1 MSIIY
6 AGGARDELAE
16 RYVRTADQFVQIPR
30 DVAIAS
36 QLVVDLDLDILVHA
50 DVGMDALTQTLAY
63 SRLAPVQVAT
73 WGHPDTTGS
82 PVIDYFLSSQHL
94 ERAGG
99 ESDYTEQLLRL
110 KTLGIDYQRPTLTIA
125 KSREDLGLSHS
136 AHLIACPQTLFK
148 FHPEFDPVLARIL
161 DQDPHAELILLE
173 GRLPEWTHRLRR
185 RFRRTL
191 PEQGRRVRFLPA
203 MPRHDFLSLLR
214 LSEVVIDPIHFG
226 GGNSSLESIAMG
238 TPVVTT
244 EGNHLRSRITSAIYR
259 QIGMGE
265 LIAADLTA
273 YADLAVRLARDVAYR
288 EQVRQR
294 LEKAA
299 QGLFDDHAVA
309 SELEQC
315 LLSLIR

>member
-1 MSIIY
+1 
-6 AGGARDELAE
+6 
-16 RYVRTADQFVQIPR
+16 
-30 DVAIAS
+30 
-36 QLVVDLDLDILVHA
+36 
-50 DVGMDALTQTLAY
+50 
-63 SRLAPVQVAT
+63 
-73 WGHPDTTGS
+73 
-82 PVIDYFLSSQHL
+82 
-94 ERAGG
+94 
-99 ESDYTEQLLRL
+99 
-110 KTLGIDYQRPTLTIA
+110 
-125 KSREDLGLSHS
+125 
-136 AHLIACPQTLFK
+136 
-148 FHPEFDPVLARIL
+148 
-161 DQDPHAELILLE
+161 
-173 GRLPEWTHRLRR
+173 
-185 RFRRTL
+185 
-191 PEQGRRVRFLPA
+191 
-203 MPRHDFLSLLR
+203 
-214 LSEVVIDPIHFG
+214 
-226 GGNSSLESIAMG
+226 MG